1 MDHKYSNVKIKK
13 MKEFSG
19 KADFAM
25 FVGPVTDERP
35 ARRIFSLLVIV
46 PANFTINISSHFY
59 AFIILSRL
67 CCKFDTSNNN
77 NIHIDNNNINI
88 DIKKIF
94 NYSNIKTTITP

>member
-1 MDHKYSNVKIKK
+1 MDHNDSNIKKKK
-13 MKEFSG
+13 MKEYSK

-25 FVGPVTDERP
+25 LVGPVTDERP
-35 ARRIFSLLVIV
+35 ARRIFSFLVIV
-46 PANFTINISSHFY
+46 SAIFIVNIFSIFF
-59 AFIILSRL
+59 AIIILSRL